1 MDEELYKRRIER
13 ERQARKEAEA
23 LLEQKSLEL
32 YEANM
37 TLKHAAENLEKEVIL
52 RTQDLNKA
60 KEMADAANQAKSMF
74 LANMSHEIRTPMNA
88 ILGMAHL
95 ALDTELTDKQYDY
108 VEKIQLSAKSL
119 LGIINDIL
127 DFSKIEANKLELEN
141 NDFNLNDFLA
151 NLANLAS
158 SLIEKNNIEVIFDID
173 DDIPEF

>member
-13 ERQARKEAEA
+13 ERQARKQAEA

-88 ILGMAHL
+88 ILGMAHPRPR
-95 ALDTELTDKQYDY
+95 Y
-108 VEKIQLSAKSL
+108 
-119 LGIINDIL
+119 
-127 DFSKIEANKLELEN
+127 
-141 NDFNLNDFLA
+141 
-151 NLANLAS
+151 
-158 SLIEKNNIEVIFDID
+158 
-173 DDIPEF
+173 

>member
-13 ERQARKEAEA
+13 ERQARKQAEA

-60 KEMADAANQAKSMF
+60 KELADAANQAKSMF

-108 VEKIQLSAKSL
+108 VEQIQLSAKSL

-141 NDFNLNDFLA
+141 SDFNLNDFLA